1 MRMFRHLYLRRLA
14 AKAIACAAIAF
25 AAAPAMATPC
35 HVSGVTAGTFN
46 IGRYAGNAVNKNLG
60 SLFVTVTRTGTDTT
74 CTGRLAFYRPSS
86 PSQMTG
92 AFGDTLAYDVQ
103 NGASQSLVGSASWAT
118 TLPFTYSG
126 SGTSFTVDVSQL
138 SVVVPAGAV
147 PTAGGYADNAI
158 GIVAA
163 IVNVPHG
170 ESFSA
175 LTTTSATTASRMT
188 MISSTVIRA
197 TNPPTLPISSRAIC
211 PRVLP
216 FRRMEQKRMTKSCTQ
231 PPSTAPRMIHSVP
244 GKYPNCA
251 ASVGP
256 TNGPGPAIAAK

>member
-158 GIVAA
+158 GIVVFDGPGSGSPATVPAA
-163 IVNVPHG
+163 
-170 ESFSA
+170 
-175 LTTTSATTASRMT
+175 TASW
-188 MISSTVIRA
+188 SVGASV
-197 TNPPTLPISSRAIC
+197 NP
-211 PRVLP
+211 
-216 FRRMEQKRMTKSCTQ
+216 SCTIGTQ
-231 PPSTAPRMIHSVP
+231 SAATDP
-244 GKYPNCA
+244 GKSP
-251 ASVGP
+251 GRQP
-256 TNGPGPAIAAK
+256 T